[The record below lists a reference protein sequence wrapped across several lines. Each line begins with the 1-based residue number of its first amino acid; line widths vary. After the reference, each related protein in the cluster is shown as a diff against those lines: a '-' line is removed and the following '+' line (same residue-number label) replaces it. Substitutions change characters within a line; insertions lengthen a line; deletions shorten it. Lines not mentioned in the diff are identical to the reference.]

1 MRSTATMTFTLRR
14 GTTRALVRITQRFAV
29 DGAHARQTVR
39 GSIAGGTGHYRGAR
53 GTIVGGGVVVD
64 RRSGPRSR

>member
-1 MRSTATMTFTLRR
+1 LSQLRGATS
-14 GTTRALVRITQRFAV
+14 GTQRFAA

-64 RRSGPRSR
+64 RRSRLGRVDLRYRLSLRR